1 MLDKTKF
8 LISLLGKSIKLKF
21 VKLQIM
27 IFITSIINIVSILS
41 IGPLIASLTN
51 FQIVQNYIDKKDY
64 LKNLNLNETE
74 IIGVI
79 IIFIILIFILSNAAN
94 IITTNYTYTIA
105 RKINNKLF
113 QISLNNLFSLDYYK
127 FIRNNT
133 SEYIN
138 SMTIELG
145 RLNAQIIGPLLN
157 LNSRII
163 PLIVII
169 ISLTMVNFYLSIGSI
184 LIFTL
189 IYFVLFSFLKTVL
202 KNNSKIIT
210 KNTEIRHKLLT
221 ESFINFKE
229 LKIFN
234 AENYFLNELNNVH
247 YKINKSINRNVLI
260 SILPKNISEI
270 LAIII
275 FTLIVLILKINNFK
289 FLEFLPLISIYL
301 IAIYKMLPLVQTIA
315 NAYSKVRGNYTALD
329 KINNYLI
336 INENKSVDIN
346 LNFKIKN
353 LHSLKIKKV
362 FHSYDA
368 ENSILEDIDIDFKSN
383 TITGV
388 IGGSGT
394 GKTTLLNI
402 CSGLIKPSRGKIIL
416 NEDIEVEENSINLYN
431 FVSYVPQSF
440 YLIDESI
447 KKNIA
452 FGVNETEISD
462 EKIDNAIKISGAD
475 KFINTLSNGINSK
488 VGEFGNKFSG
498 GQIQRLAVARAFYK
512 DSPIIILDE
521 VTSNLDKNLS
531 KTIINNIKKYSDKK
545 IVIIVTHDNNLR
557 DSFDKIFELKNKKL
571 NQI

>member
-234 AENYFLNELNNVH
+234 AENYFLNELSNVH